1 MNRQIRRLQER
12 EERRLRQQARGGPRR
27 PVSRE
32 RSTIREFLKEVRV
45 ELKRVNWPSRQELVT
60 YTVVTLI
67 TTTAVTF
74 YVFGLDVTFKE
85 GVLLLLQR
93 S

>member
-12 EERRLRQQARGGPRR
+12 EERRLRQQARAGPRR
-27 PVSRE
+27 PVRRE
-32 RSTIREFLKEVRV
+32 RSSIREFLKEVQV
-45 ELKRVNWPSRQELVT
+45 ELKRVNWPSRQELIT

-67 TTTAVTF
+67 TTTAVTL